1 MYFSNMSIT
10 PPPPPGFQQPATG
23 YQQISNQIVN
33 SDFFKRPRV
42 WVPPV
47 IMLDAFAAGYAIP
60 WDLGQTP
67 GRAFWRFVFPLVL
80 TAIGCGIAGFYSYR
94 TVRGWQ
100 MWSWLAFTVSLA
112 SFVNIWLFPVLMIP
126 AFPLAILAFGTIGL
140 FIAASAGPE
149 SLKPIHSGGPAK

>member
-1 MYFSNMSIT
+1 MSIN
-10 PPPPPGFQQPATG
+10 PPPPPGFQQPPTS
-23 YQQISNQIVN
+23 YQQMSN
-33 SDFFKRPRV
+33 STASPSFFRRPRV

-67 GRAFWRFVFPLVL
+67 GQAFWRFVFPLVL

-100 MWSWLAFTVSLA
+100 LWTWVAFGISVTSL
-112 SFVNIWLFPVLMIP
+112 VNIWLFPVLLIP
-126 AFPLAILAFGTIGL
+126 AFPLAILSFGTFGL
-140 FIAASAGPE
+140 LIAASAGAE
-149 SLKPIHSGGPAK
+149 SLKPIHARGVI